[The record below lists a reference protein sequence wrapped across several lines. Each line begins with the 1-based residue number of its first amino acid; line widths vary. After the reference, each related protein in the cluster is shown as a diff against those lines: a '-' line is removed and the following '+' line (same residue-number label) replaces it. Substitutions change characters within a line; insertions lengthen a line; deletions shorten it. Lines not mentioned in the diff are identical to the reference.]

1 MSEITWIEQWY
12 QRQCD
17 GNWEHQHGIK
27 VETLDNPGW
36 HVEIDGLPPS
46 PSPMRY
52 AEEVSE
58 TSWIRCSLDDGR
70 FDGYGDPRRLQ
81 EIFALFQRWTE
92 L

>member
-36 HVEIDGLPPS
+36 HVEIDGLLPS
-46 PSPMRY
+46 
-52 AEEVSE
+52 
-58 TSWIRCSLDDGR
+58 
-70 FDGYGDPRRLQ
+70 RRQ
-81 EIFALFQRWTE
+81 SICGGAL
-92 L
+92 

>member
-36 HVEIDGLPPS
+36 HVEIDGLLPS
-46 PSPMRY
+46 SSPMQY
-52 AEEVSE
+52 AEEHSE
-58 TSWIRCSLDDGR
+58 TSWIRCSLENGK
-70 FDGYGDPRRLQ
+70 FDGYGDPQRLG
-81 EIFALFQRWTE
+81 EILALFQRWS
-92 L
+92 